1 MSPVQFAI
9 RSLRFHWRSNTAVAL
24 GVMAATAVLTG
35 ALVVGD
41 SVRGSLRGLVTDR
54 LGKVDDV
61 LVTPHFF
68 REQQAADL
76 ANEPSFK
83 SQFDGIAPAIM
94 LQGTIENASSDA
106 KVKQRAGNVGVLGI
120 GPEFWSWGSGGPKK
134 PPTGDEIVLNEPL
147 AEELHAK
154 IGDEVVLRLPTAA
167 EVPADSPL
175 GRKTETV
182 RSRRFTVSE
191 IVPAEGLG
199 RFGMQPTQLI
209 PLNAFTS
216 ISPLQQ
222 MLAVDGRVNAILA
235 AGDKQTDGAQY
246 LDTNLHPTLT
256 DYGVLLKKTPCGYFN
271 LTSDRMLI
279 EPAIEKA
286 ATKAFAAD
294 SAQPTFT
301 YLANYILAGDGR
313 GKIPYSTIAAVD
325 FVDAPP
331 LGPMKNKAGE
341 TIGPLQDDEIA
352 LNSWAA
358 DDLAAQGVTLKPGD
372 AIEIQYFEPE
382 STHGKV
388 TETKHTFR
396 LKDIVQLEGAADDR
410 NFTPEVKGVTDEASI
425 ADWNPPFPYYPD
437 RVRSTP
443 PNNQDEQYWQKYRA
457 TPKAFVNLAQGR
469 QLWASRFG
477 NTSSIRIPPREGI
490 TEQSLSDALLK
501 EITPKD
507 LGFTFLPIK
516 QMSLQAAAGTTPFAV
531 LFLGFSMFIIA
542 AALMLVLLLFRLSV
556 DARAAEIGIVLA
568 VGLQRSK
575 ARRML
580 LLEGALVA
588 AIGALFGVIVGVGY
602 AWLMLAG
609 LKTWWLGA
617 ISTPFLHLF
626 VSGESLAIGYISGV
640 LVSLAT
646 IVWALRQMRRASVR
660 RLLSGQ
666 ADEGFSLT
674 KRKRR
679 LAPWIAALMIV
690 GAIALGFSGMSLRDE
705 AQAGAFFG
713 AGALVLIALM
723 LLIRDY
729 LRADH
734 GGALVGGSGALARL
748 AVRNGGRFPTRST
761 LTIGLMASACFLIVA
776 VSAFQLD
783 PPKNGPT
790 LGSGDG
796 GFALIAQTDQP
807 IYQDLNSADARRE
820 LGFDSKADELLA
832 AAITANGPAIYP
844 LRVQRGD
851 DASCLNLYQPRQPRI
866 LGVNDEFI
874 RRGGFAWVGT
884 AATTEAEGHDPWQLL
899 EGKSTDDA
907 VPVVLDQNTA
917 LYSLHLYNG
926 PGEVFEI
933 DSPRGGKI
941 KLRVVGL
948 LKNSIFQGDLLVSE
962 ANFLKLFPDVSG
974 YRYFLIATN
983 ETETQPIAQAL
994 ETQLGDYGFDTQ
1006 TTGSRLAEF
1015 FAVQNTYLATFR
1027 SLGGLGLLLGTLG
1040 LATVQ
1045 LRNVIERRRE
1055 LALLRAAGF
1064 RQSRLA
1070 TLVMLENAALL
1081 VAGLATGIIA
1091 ALVALAPHLFT
1102 GGAGIPW
1109 ASLAAM
1115 LAIVLV
1121 VGLLAGLAAVSAAVR
1136 APILEALRG
1145 E

>member
-1 MSPVQFAI
+1 MSPFQFAI
-9 RSLRFHWRSNTAVAL
+9 RSLRYHWRSNAAVAL

-41 SVRGSLRGLVTDR
+41 SVRGSLRALAIDR

-68 REQQAADL
+68 REQLAGDL
-76 ANEPSFK
+76 ANGPNFK
-83 SQFDGIAPAIM
+83 SRFDAIAPAIM
-94 LQGTIENASSDA
+94 LQGTIENASSDSS
-106 KVKQRAGNVGVLGI
+106 VKQRAGNVAVLGI
-120 GPEFWSWGSGGPKK
+120 GPEFWSWGSGGPQK

-147 AEELHAK
+147 AAELHAK
-154 IGDEVVLRLPTAA
+154 VGDEVVLRLPTAA

-191 IVPAEGLG
+191 IIPAEGLG
-199 RFGMQPTQLI
+199 RFGLQPTQLV
-209 PLNAFTS
+209 PLNGFTS
-216 ISPLQQ
+216 IAPLQH

-235 AGDKQTDGAQY
+235 AGEKQTDGAEY
-246 LDTNLHPTLT
+246 LDKKLHPTLA
-256 DYGVLLKKTPCGYFN
+256 DYGVSLKKTPRSYFN

-286 ATKAFAAD
+286 AMKAFAAE
-294 SAQPTFT
+294 SAQPAFT

-341 TIGPLQDDEIA
+341 RIGALKDDEIV

-358 DDLAAQGVTLKPGD
+358 DDMAAQGVTVKPGD

-469 QLWASRFG
+469 SLWASRFG
-477 NTSSIRIPPREGI
+477 NTSSIRIPPREGM
-490 TEQSLSDALLK
+490 TEQALSDVLLK

-542 AALMLVLLLFRLSV
+542 AALMLVLLLFKLGV

-580 LLEGALVA
+580 LLEGALVS
-588 AIGALFGVIVGVGY
+588 AIGALVGVAVGVGY

-617 ISTPFLHLF
+617 ISTPFLKLF

-666 ADEGFSLT
+666 ADEGFLV
-674 KRKRR
+674 KKRR
-679 LAPWIAALMIV
+679 RRFAPWIAAAMIV
-690 GAIALGFSGMSLRDE
+690 GAVALGFSGISLRDE

-713 AGALVLIALM
+713 AGGLVLIAI
-723 LLIRDY
+723 LLLVRDY

-790 LGSGDG
+790 LDSGDG
-796 GFALIAQTDQP
+796 GFALIAQSDQP

-820 LGFDSKADELLA
+820 VGFDANTDQLMA
-832 AAITANGPAIYP
+832 AAAANGPIVYP

-851 DASCLNLYQPRQPRI
+851 DASCLNLYQPRQPRV
-866 LGVNDEFI
+866 LGVNEEFI
-874 RRGGFAWVGT
+874 RRGGFAWAGS
-884 AATTEAEGHDPWQLL
+884 AAETDAEKQDPWQLL
-899 EGKSTDDA
+899 DGKLTDDA

-933 DSPRGGKI
+933 DSPRVGKI

-948 LKNSIFQGDLLVSE
+948 LKNSIFQGDLIVSE

-974 YRYFLIATN
+974 YRYFLIAAS
-983 ETETQPIAQAL
+983 EKETQPIAEAL

-1064 RQSRLA
+1064 RRSRLA
-1070 TLVMLENAALL
+1070 TLVMFENAALL
-1081 VAGLATGIIA
+1081 IGGLAAGIIA
-1091 ALVALAPHLFT
+1091 ALVALAPHLFI